1 MIISLYTL
9 PDEMPPAFASSYTPI
24 DEVGSEAQKR
34 HLARMM
40 AIQMTREGEGPG
52 VEYIKAEKQKQ
63 FVEKQSAARSSE
75 VIDKEKS
82 NDETKKVIDEGTTSS
97 LVQTA
102 QVLDFTQLFYP
113 VFVTISFVVV
123 FSGRVVFSGQLD
135 RAIFGLHSYRIGPTK
150 FGQNSMPDSIFWA
163 GPFPQ
168 P

>member
-63 FVEKQSAARSSE
+63 FVEKQAAARISDVSG
-75 VIDKEKS
+75 KEQTDELAKKAVD
-82 NDETKKVIDEGTTSS
+82 DETTAS
-97 LVQTA
+97 LVQPA
-102 QVLDFTQLFYP
+102 QVFLNSFKNSFY
-113 VFVTISFVVV
+113 
-123 FSGRVVFSGQLD
+123 R
-135 RAIFGLHSYRIGPTK
+135 Y
-150 FGQNSMPDSIFWA
+150 
-163 GPFPQ
+163 FPITFFY
-168 P
+168 